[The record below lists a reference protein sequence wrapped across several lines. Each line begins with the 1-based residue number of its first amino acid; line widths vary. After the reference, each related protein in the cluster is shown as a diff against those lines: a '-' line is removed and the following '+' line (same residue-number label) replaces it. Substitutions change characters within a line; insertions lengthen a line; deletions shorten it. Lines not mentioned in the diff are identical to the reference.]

1 MAQYSF
7 AELPQ
12 WARKVGRIQ
21 DAIVK
26 QATGDMLADIDVT
39 AGINRGGS
47 RVKGTI
53 PRDLGNLANSLR
65 STLYGTSAMSA
76 GGQDSYALIAGAME
90 AGDVAEFAWTAE
102 YAAHVHYG
110 ANGVPGTFWRDIAAG
125 KWQGYVRGATAR
137 AKAEITR

>member
-39 AGINRGGS
+39 VGINRGGS

-76 GGQDSYALIAGAME
+76 GGKDSYALIAGSME
-90 AGDVAEFAWTAE
+90 AGDIAEFAWTAE
-102 YAAHVHYG
+102 YAVHVHYG

-125 KWQGYVRGATAR
+125 KWQGYVRGATAQV
-137 AKAEITR
+137 KAEITR